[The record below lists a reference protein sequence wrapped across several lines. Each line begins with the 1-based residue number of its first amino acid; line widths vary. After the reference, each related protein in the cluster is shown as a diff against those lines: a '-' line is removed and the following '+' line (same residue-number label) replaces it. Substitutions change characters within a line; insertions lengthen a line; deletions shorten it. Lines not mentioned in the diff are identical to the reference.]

1 MTGWAANE
9 DEPRLHLGP
18 WSHEPPHNSSV
29 LGVRGRKLQPQCV
42 AGSTEDGVRLSFL
55 TYETDM
61 NVEVSGD
68 GILGIVGCLALV
80 PFLHV
85 FYARAALFYFK
96 NVGRA
101 SRRAPLQFS
110 ATDTTARQL
119 GEVEKEGVA
128 KGQSRSTVKHEPRRA
143 VNLTD
148 ITPEDIVDEKWQE
161 HATPAQKTVIE
172 EPFLREHESCA
183 LLLGYAMG
191 VRSIWEFPYA
201 VAVGGGWAYILVYAM
216 SMAFVSAPLLL
227 MELALGQYTRVCS
240 FQSAQM
246 IHPIWSG
253 LALCQKVVAS
263 CWCVRSLMPAS
274 LAWVY
279 AWGCAEFPPRWAKNS
294 LTYLED
300 ELLNSYAPDDLP
312 NQGLGEI
319 QLGIAAAMGVTCILL
334 FLVTTRSIK
343 FQATIARDLVV
354 AVWLL
359 LLAILCSLSQL
370 SGSWKGIIFYLSTFD
385 GKLLGDASVWSS
397 AVTMTFL
404 SLAPGMG
411 AAVTLASVAH
421 PKSDMV
427 RVTVVTACGCLLFS
441 VFGGLVFFMV
451 MGHYAQILGCSVA
464 EVLDLTNV
472 WHVTEEESF
481 FVVFGYLPAA
491 FLDMDSSNLVSALLF
506 ALMICLSFSTMLF
519 LLHHLTHCAHVWF
532 NARATVAKWAVSA
545 LMCIMFFFVGL
556 QFCTRQGRYLHSIAT
571 ENCATLLCGLACG
584 EVVMIMVSFQFK
596 RMVISIRMSTF
607 GNRFTP
613 NGRIVPYQ
621 STFQFLML
629 IVIPLTS
636 LGFFGY
642 LCVES
647 FKRERS
653 SAGLEWYQMLTFLGM
668 ASGVIIGL
676 WGAWRG
682 QSALGSLAQEELLLR
697 AALGEVTLVRDEP
710 KEVFH
715 VLQAESTNKPPDPPK
730 NTSLKHWVG
739 RGSAARGSGNRATEL
754 YDRSSRR
761 SSTLEDPEEEYQDM
775 EGDAGSSSESTP
787 RSIDAQ
793 MLFGI

>member
-1 MTGWAANE
+1 MRISG
-9 DEPRLHLGP
+9 LG
-18 WSHEPPHNSSV
+18 
-29 LGVRGRKLQPQCV
+29 RGELRTKRCDDPQCIV
-42 AGSTEDGVRLSFL
+42 LPKTHLVLSADSNISLNKKHMFNCSYPLFSTFSGLKKALNLHHATKRSFHHFQL
-55 TYETDM
+55 FQ
-61 NVEVSGD
+61 
-68 GILGIVGCLALV
+68 
-80 PFLHV
+80 PFLFSV
-85 FYARAALFYFK
+85 FSSPFPFSSIPPCSFFHLYPFPLPRGFPCELACTHCSLFTCSCVALPSLSVAHSAAL
-96 NVGRA
+96 
-101 SRRAPLQFS
+101 S
-110 ATDTTARQL
+110 
-119 GEVEKEGVA
+119 GVLA
-128 KGQSRSTVKHEPRRA
+128 A
-143 VNLTD
+143 VL
-148 ITPEDIVDEKWQE
+148 
-161 HATPAQKTVIE
+161 
-172 EPFLREHESCA
+172 
-183 LLLGYAMG
+183 
-191 VRSIWEFPYA
+191 A
-201 VAVGGGWAYILVYAM
+201 VA
-216 SMAFVSAPLLL
+216 
-227 MELALGQYTRVCS
+227 
-240 FQSAQM
+240 
-246 IHPIWSG
+246 
-253 LALCQKVVAS
+253 
-263 CWCVRSLMPAS
+263 
-274 LAWVY
+274 
-279 AWGCAEFPPRWAKNS
+279 
-294 LTYLED
+294 
-300 ELLNSYAPDDLP
+300 
-312 NQGLGEI
+312 
-319 QLGIAAAMGVTCILL
+319 L
-334 FLVTTRSIK
+334 FG
-343 FQATIARDLVV
+343 A
-354 AVWLL
+354 
-359 LLAILCSLSQL
+359 
-370 SGSWKGIIFYLSTFD
+370 
-385 GKLLGDASVWSS
+385 
-397 AVTMTFL
+397 AVT
-404 SLAPGMG
+404 GMG

-532 NARATVAKWAVSA
+532 NARTTVAKWAVSA

-682 QSALGSLAQEELLLR
+682 QSALGSLAQEDPDVCACASR
-697 AALGEVTLVRDEP
+697 A
-710 KEVFH
+710 H
-715 VLQAESTNKPPDPPK
+715 V
-730 NTSLKHWVG
+730 
-739 RGSAARGSGNRATEL
+739 
-754 YDRSSRR
+754 
-761 SSTLEDPEEEYQDM
+761 
-775 EGDAGSSSESTP
+775 GSSLMLAA
-787 RSIDAQ
+787 DAS
-793 MLFGI
+793 FR